1 MKRKINIRNN
11 AAVMPIDHIAA
22 ANGKYLSV
30 EDKIVVEGTKLL
42 SNTKTADSVKKR
54 KIISTVEKMNS
65 AIIEAEWGQTS

>member
-1 MKRKINIRNN
+1 
-11 AAVMPIDHIAA
+11 MPIDHIAA